1 MVIAVWILALMS
13 WDLASLPNIPI
24 IYRNPANPNYPDVR
38 KRPLPLRPSQIPPT
52 GYEGMIA
59 VRNQLFSRPTK
70 YSGTDNNCQL
80 FARTL
85 ERALKGYD
93 MSKYIKKG
101 EVYW

>member
-24 IYRNPANPNYPDVR
+24 IYRDPDNPD
-38 KRPLPLRPSQIPPT
+38 KRPLPSRPSQIPPT

-70 YSGTDNNCQL
+70 YGGTDNNCQL
-80 FARTL
+80 FVRTL
-85 ERALKGYD
+85 GRALQGYD

-101 EVYW
+101 EVNW

>member
-13 WDLASLPNIPI
+13 WDSASLPDIPI
-24 IYRNPANPNYPDVR
+24 IYPGNPDYLDE
-38 KRPLPLRPSQIPPT
+38 RPLPSRPSQIPPT
-52 GYEGMIA
+52 GYEIGF
-59 VRNQLFSRPTK
+59 RNQLFSRPTK
-70 YSGTDNNCQL
+70 YSGTDNNCHL

-93 MSKYIKKG
+93 MSKYIKNG